1 MTTSSGGLPH
11 RTHQNGKSAKAIT
24 FEGLRHRTLVKQLD
38 KGAMAKPFLKEDR
51 SGSELVDGR
60 AMAKPFLKED
70 RSGSS

>member
-51 SGSELVDGR
+51 SGS
-60 AMAKPFLKED
+60 
-70 RSGSS
+70 S